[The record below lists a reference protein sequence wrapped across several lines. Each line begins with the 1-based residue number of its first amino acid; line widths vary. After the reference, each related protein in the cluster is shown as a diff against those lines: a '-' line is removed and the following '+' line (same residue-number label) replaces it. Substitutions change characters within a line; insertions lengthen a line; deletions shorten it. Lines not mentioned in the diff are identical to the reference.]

1 LGRAAYINT
10 DKELEAYGSL
20 ASDLVGALNHWS
32 HDDSQTFSMSLN
44 TMFARFLDG
53 TPQLVRDCAEYKPQ
67 YIMQCID
74 KTTSD
79 ALRSNVYQLFSYMQF
94 ALWVEE
100 KNCERDLRVAETRQ
114 LQAGADATT
123 QPDQIVTQLPDAF
136 DLLLPYVAL
145 KTKGRPSKADNRA
158 LTEQERTK
166 RTSRRK
172 LLNNY
177 DRTGRMVIDMI
188 NAFGA
193 GVLVMQAPVMNM
205 KSLLKINRDNFDRV
219 MAKLHQSECF
229 KLFTQSVTAVLEA
242 AVIGTAGD
250 DDCIQAISMLQDFA
264 EKGDAESL
272 RLAATKFLSK
282 KVVEQDSSTVSEEV
296 D

>member
-1 LGRAAYINT
+1 
-10 DKELEAYGSL
+10 
-20 ASDLVGALNHWS
+20 
-32 HDDSQTFSMSLN
+32 
-44 TMFARFLDG
+44 
-53 TPQLVRDCAEYKPQ
+53 
-67 YIMQCID
+67 
-74 KTTSD
+74 
-79 ALRSNVYQLFSYMQF
+79 MQF
-94 ALWVEE
+94 ALWVEA
-100 KNCERDLRVAETRQ
+100 KNRERDERVAETHQ
-114 LQAGADATT
+114 LAQAGADATT
-123 QPDQIVTQLPDAF
+123 QPYQIVSQPPDAF
-136 DLLLPYVAL
+136 DQLLPHVVL
-145 KTKGRPSKADNRA
+145 RTKGRPSAADYRT
-158 LTEQERTK
+158 LTAKERKERT
-166 RTSRRK
+166 SCRK

-177 DRTGRMVIDMI
+177 DRTGRMVVDMI

-250 DDCIQAISMLQDFA
+250 DCIQAISMLQDFA

-272 RLAATKFLSK
+272 RLAATKLWSK